1 MRLVEGDA
9 AHHHYPTSEDNEHHW
24 FLYCVLVFVSNE
36 VMISSFSPGVCQQIS
51 DYFPSLVQRAGF
63 EPANQY
69 GLGPHPSAFDQAGQP
84 LPSLC
89 SGGLFLKATGVHP
102 FL

>member
-1 MRLVEGDA
+1 M
-9 AHHHYPTSEDNEHHW
+9 
-24 FLYCVLVFVSNE
+24 
-36 VMISSFSPGVCQQIS
+36 
-51 DYFPSLVQRAGF
+51 QRAGF

-89 SGGLFLKATGVHP
+89 SGGLFLKATGAH
-102 FL
+102 FFRGELGGGDALLFK